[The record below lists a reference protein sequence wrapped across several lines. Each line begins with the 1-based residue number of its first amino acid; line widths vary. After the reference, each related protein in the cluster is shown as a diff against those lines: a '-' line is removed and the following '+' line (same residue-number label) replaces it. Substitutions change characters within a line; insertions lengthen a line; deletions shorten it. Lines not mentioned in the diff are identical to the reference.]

1 MRNRPQRQVGAG
13 RFERLGHALEI
24 PTNTGDAF
32 NKVLTV
38 ATEPVG
44 YSEFPYGSRL
54 VAVWCEATQARSV
67 DRADLSLLHC
77 FDKPGIVFARRL
89 VKCDI
94 ERATALRRY
103 RLQ

>member
-1 MRNRPQRQVGAG
+1 MAKGRPEEAALLCERIRRPVSLAPHRHPAEMRNRPQRQVGAG

-44 YSEFPYGSRL
+44 YSEFP
-54 VAVWCEATQARSV
+54 
-67 DRADLSLLHC
+67 
-77 FDKPGIVFARRL
+77 
-89 VKCDI
+89 
-94 ERATALRRY
+94 
-103 RLQ
+103 